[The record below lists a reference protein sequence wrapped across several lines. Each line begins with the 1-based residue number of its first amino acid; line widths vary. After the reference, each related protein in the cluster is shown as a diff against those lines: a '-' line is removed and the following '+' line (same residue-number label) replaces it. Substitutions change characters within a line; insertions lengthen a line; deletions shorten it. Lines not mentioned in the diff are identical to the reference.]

1 MQGYHRFPNIHE
13 EKLVF
18 VCEDD
23 LWLTNV
29 KGETPRRLTSNL
41 GEITTPY
48 FSPDGKWIAFTGR
61 EEGNP
66 EVYVIPSSGGEEKR
80 ITYLGSTACFVAG
93 WYNDRII
100 FATNYAQPFKRITE
114 LWEVDIDGNNL
125 EKLPYGYARN
135 VSFGKGVVVG
145 RNTADPA
152 TWKRYKGGR
161 AGEILISLDGKNF
174 NKLIDLKGNFANPM
188 WIGKR
193 IYFICD
199 HEGIGNIYS
208 CLPDGHDLRRH
219 TNHADFYVRNASTDG
234 KNIVYHSGG
243 NLYFLEVKKDLVSQI
258 PVDYEGSRVQTNR
271 KFTDAAKYLEDCA
284 LSSDGKFLA
293 LNSRGKSVSF
303 ANWEGAVLYHGKNG
317 VRYRLS
323 RWLSDG
329 KSIVFASDDGN
340 EDHIEVV
347 NLDDPQNPK
356 KIEINTGRPVEIK
369 VSPKSNEIV
378 LSNNRNELIW
388 IDLESSKFKV
398 IDRNAYFIIDGFNWS
413 SDGRWIAYACN
424 INRNQS
430 IIKVYDTKSG
440 EIHEI
445 THPVLKDMMPFFDP
459 LGRYLYILSLRVFNP
474 VYDKMKFDLGFP
486 RGMKPYLITLRKDL
500 PSPFVPL
507 PKGFKEE
514 KSTEEAKE
522 VIIDFDGIKD
532 RIVPFPVMEGIYSN
546 IGATKD
552 KVFYT
557 VLPVEGAIVDDIF
570 SSELPANATLKY
582 FDLEDLEEKIFLDHV
597 SNFKISED
605 GSAIMVRIKNSI
617 RVLSTSAEVPKEE
630 KVGKKGGWVDLTR
643 IKISIDPILEWQQ
656 MLKEAWRLQ
665 RDYFWREDMSGVDWK
680 RILDK
685 YYPLVERV
693 SSRSEFSDIIWEMQG
708 ELGTSHAYEMGG
720 DYRPR
725 PEYRMGFLG
734 ADLIYDSHFDAYE
747 ISHIVEGDPWSEYA
761 PPLKRPGANVKEG
774 DLLLAING
782 QSLSKEKTPAK
793 LLVNFAN
800 QEVQLKIK
808 SGEEI
813 REISVKVIPDDTP
826 LRYREWVE
834 KNRRYVYE
842 RTNNRVGYI
851 HIPDMMALG
860 YAEFHRSFLAELDK
874 EGLIVDVRFNSG
886 GEVSQLLLEKL
897 ARKRIGYD
905 LTRWMGAQPY
915 PTDSPYGPVIA
926 VTNEYSGSDGDI
938 FSHAFKLMKIGKL
951 IGRRTWGGVIG
962 IWPRA
967 WLVDGTITT
976 QPEMSFWFTDVGWG
990 VENYGTDPDIEVDI
1004 LPQDIVN
1011 GKDPQLDRAIEE
1023 IIKEIEQNPP
1033 LKPFESR
1040 VDKF

>member
-1 MQGYHRFPNIHE
+1 MQGYYRFPHIHE
-13 EKLVF
+13 DQIVF

-29 KGETPRRLTSNL
+29 KGENPRRLTSNL
-41 GEITTPY
+41 GEVTTPY
-48 FSPDGKWIAFTGR
+48 FSSDGKWIAFTGR

-66 EVYVIPSSGGEEKR
+66 EVYVIPSSGGKEKR
-80 ITYLGSTACFVAG
+80 ITYLGSSVCVVAG
-93 WYNDRII
+93 WHDNKII
-100 FATNYAQPFKRITE
+100 FATNYTQPFKRITE
-114 LWEVDIDGNNL
+114 LWEISIDGKDL
-125 EKLPYGYARN
+125 KKLPYGYARN

-161 AGEILISLDGKNF
+161 AGEILISSDGKNF
-174 NKLIDLKGNFANPM
+174 TKLIDLKGNFANPM
-188 WIGKR
+188 WIGER

-208 CLPDGHDLRRH
+208 CLPDGHDLKRH

-258 PVDYEGSRVQTNR
+258 PVNYEGSRVQTNR
-271 KFTDAAKYLEDCA
+271 KFIDAAKYLEDYA
-284 LSSDGKFLA
+284 TSSDGKFLVA
-293 LNSRGKSVSF
+293 NSRGRSFSF
-303 ANWEGAVLYHGKNG
+303 AHWEGPVIYHGKNG

-323 RWLSDG
+323 RYLPDG
-329 KSIVFASDDGN
+329 KGIVFASDDGD
-340 EDHIEVV
+340 EDHVEVM
-347 NLDDPQNPK
+347 NLDDPQNPR
-356 KIEINTGRPVEIK
+356 KIEVDTGRPVEIK

-378 LSNNRNELIW
+378 LSNHRNELIW
-388 IDLESSKFKV
+388 IDLESSKSKI
-398 IDRNAYFIIDGFNWS
+398 IDRNPYFLINGFNWS
-413 SDGRWIAYACN
+413 SDGRWISYACN
-424 INRNQS
+424 INRTQS
-430 IIKVYDTKSG
+430 VIKVYDTKSG
-440 EIHEI
+440 DIHEI
-445 THPVLKDMMPFFDP
+445 TKPVLKDMMPVFDP
-459 LGRYLYILSLRVFNP
+459 LGRYLYIISLRVFNP
-474 VYDKMKFDLGFP
+474 VYDKIHFALGFP
-486 RGMKPYLITLRKDL
+486 KGMRPYLITLRKDL
-500 PSPFVPL
+500 PSPFVPI

-514 KSTEEAKE
+514 KSAEEIKD
-522 VIIDFDGIKD
+522 VVIDFDGIND
-532 RIVPFPVMEGIYSN
+532 RIVPFPVAEGIYAN

-557 VLPVEGAIVDDIF
+557 SLPVEGAITEDIF
-570 SSELPANATLKY
+570 SLELPADATLKY
-582 FDLEDLEEKIFLDHV
+582 FDLADLEEKIFLDHV

-605 GSAIMVRIKNSI
+605 GSAIIVRIKNNI
-617 RVLSTSAEVPKEE
+617 RVLSTSKEVPKEE
-630 KVGKKGGWVDLTR
+630 KVGRKGGFIDLSK
-643 IKISIDPILEWQQ
+643 IKISVDPVLEWQQ

-665 RDYFWREDMSGVDWK
+665 RDYFWREDMSGVEWK
-680 RILDK
+680 RVLDK
-685 YYPLVERV
+685 YYPLVERI
-693 SSRSEFSDIIWEMQG
+693 SSRSEFSDLLWEMQG
-708 ELGTSHAYEMGG
+708 ELGTSHAYELGG

-725 PEYRMGFLG
+725 PEYKMGFLG
-734 ADLIYDSHFDAYE
+734 ADIVYDSHLDTYK
-747 ISHIVEGDPWSEYA
+747 ISRMIDGDPWAEYA
-761 PPLKRPGANVKEG
+761 PPLKRPGVDARVG
-774 DLLLAING
+774 DLLIAING
-782 QSLSKEKTPAK
+782 QKLSREFSPEMA
-793 LLVNFAN
+793 LVNMAN
-800 QEVQLKIK
+800 QEVQLTLKR
-808 SGEEI
+808 GEEI
-813 REISVKVIPDDTP
+813 KNIWIKAIGDDTP

-851 HIPDMMALG
+851 HIPDMMAVG

-886 GEVSQLLLEKL
+886 GEVSQLLLERL

-926 VTNEYSGSDGDI
+926 VTNEYAGSDGDI

-962 IWPRA
+962 IWPRN

-976 QPEMSFWFTDVGWG
+976 QPEMSFWFKDVGWG

-1004 LPQDIVN
+1004 FPQDIMA
-1011 GKDPQLDRAIEE
+1011 GKDPQLDKAIEE
-1023 IIKEIEQNPP
+1023 IIKEMDENSPI
-1033 LKPFESR
+1033 KPFESR

>member
-1 MQGYHRFPNIHE
+1 MQGYYRFPNIHD
-13 EKLVF
+13 EKIVF

-29 KGETPRRLTSNL
+29 RGEVPRRLTSNL
-41 GEITTPY
+41 GEVTTPY
-48 FSPDGKWIAFTGR
+48 FSPNGKWIAFTGR

-66 EVYVIPSSGGEEKR
+66 EVYVMPSSGGKEKR
-80 ITYLGSTACFVAG
+80 ITYLGSTACSVAG
-93 WYNDRII
+93 WHNDRII

-114 LWEVDIDGNNL
+114 LWEVDVDGNNL

-135 VSFGKGVVVG
+135 VNFGKGVVVG

-161 AGEILISLDGKNF
+161 AGELLISSDGKNF

-188 WIGKR
+188 WIGER

-208 CLPDGHDLRRH
+208 CLSDGHDLKRH

-271 KFTDAAKYLEDCA
+271 KFTDATKYLEDYA
-284 LSSDGKFLA
+284 ISSDGRFLA
-293 LNSRGKSVSF
+293 LNSRGKSISF
-303 ANWEGAVLYHGKNG
+303 ANWEGPVIYHGKNG
-317 VRYRLS
+317 ARYRLS
-323 RWLSDG
+323 RWLPDG
-329 KSIVFASDDGN
+329 KSIVAASDDGD
-340 EDHIEVV
+340 EDHIEIID
-347 NLDDPQNPK
+347 LDDPQNPK
-356 KIEINTGRPVEIK
+356 KMKIDTGRPVEIK

-388 IDLESSKFKV
+388 IDLESSKSKV
-398 IDRNAYFIIDGFNWS
+398 IDKNAYFLIDGFNWS
-413 SDGRWIAYACN
+413 SDGRWISYACN
-424 INRNQS
+424 INRTQS
-430 IIKVYDTKSG
+430 VIKVYDTKSG

-445 THPVLKDMMPFFDP
+445 TKPVLKDMMPVFDP
-459 LGRYLYILSLRVFNP
+459 LGRYLYIISLRVFNP
-474 VYDKMKFDLGFP
+474 VYDKMHFALGFP
-486 RGMKPYLITLRKDL
+486 KGMRPYLITLRKDL
-500 PSPFVPL
+500 PSPFVPV

-514 KSTEEAKE
+514 KGTEEVKD
-522 VIIDFDGIKD
+522 VVIDFDGIND
-532 RIVPFPVMEGIYSN
+532 RIVPFPVIEGIYAN

-552 KVFYT
+552 KIFYT
-557 VLPVEGAIVDDIF
+557 SLTVEGAITDDIF
-570 SSELPANATLKY
+570 SLELPANATLKY
-582 FDLEDLEEKIFLDHV
+582 FDLADLEEKTFLDHV

-605 GSAIMVRIKNSI
+605 GSAIIVRIKNNI
-617 RVLSTSAEVPKEE
+617 RVLSTSKEVPKEE
-630 KVGKKGGWVDLTR
+630 KVGRKGGFIDLSK
-643 IKISIDPILEWQQ
+643 IKISVDPVSEWQQ

-665 RDYFWREDMSGVDWK
+665 RDYFWREDMSGVEWK

-685 YYPLVERV
+685 YYPLVEKV
-693 SSRSEFSDIIWEMQG
+693 SSRSEFSDLLWEMQG
-708 ELGTSHAYEMGG
+708 ELGTSHAYELGG

-725 PEYRMGFLG
+725 PEYKMGFLG
-734 ADLIYDSHFDAYE
+734 ADMIYDSHLDTYE
-747 ISHIVEGDPWSEYA
+747 ISRIIDGDPWTEYA
-761 PPLKRPGANVKEG
+761 PPLKRPGADAKAG
-774 DLLLAING
+774 DLLIAVNG
-782 QSLSKEKTPAK
+782 QKLSKGFSPEMA
-793 LLVNFAN
+793 LVNMAN
-800 QEVQLKIK
+800 QEVQLTLKR
-808 SGEEI
+808 GEEI
-813 REISVKVIPDDTP
+813 KNIWIKAISDDTP

-834 KNRRYVYE
+834 ENRRYIYE

-851 HIPDMMALG
+851 HIPDMMAVG

-874 EGLIVDVRFNSG
+874 EGVIVDVRFNSG

-905 LTRWMGAQPY
+905 STRWMGAQPY

-926 VTNEYSGSDGDI
+926 VTNEYAGSDGDI

-962 IWPRA
+962 IWPRN

-976 QPEMSFWFTDVGWG
+976 QPEMSFWFKDVGWG

-1004 LPQDIVN
+1004 LPQDIMA
-1011 GKDPQLDRAIEE
+1011 GKDPQLDKAIEE
-1023 IIKEIEQNPP
+1023 IIKEMDENSSI
-1033 LKPFESR
+1033 KPFENR
-1040 VDKF
+1040 ADKF

>member
-1 MQGYHRFPNIHE
+1 MRGYYRFPHIHE
-13 EKLVF
+13 EKIVF

-23 LWLTNV
+23 IWLTDVNG
-29 KGETPRRLTSNL
+29 KTPKRLTSNL
-41 GEITTPY
+41 GEVTTPY
-48 FSPDGKWIAFTGR
+48 FSTDGKWIAFVGR

-66 EVYVIPSSGGEEKR
+66 EVYVIPSSGGKEKR
-80 ITYLGSTACFVAG
+80 VTYLGSSTCAIVG
-93 WYNDRII
+93 WNKGRII

-135 VSFGKGVVVG
+135 VSFGKGVVIG

-174 NKLIDLKGNFANPM
+174 NKLINLNGNFANPM
-188 WIGKR
+188 WIGER
-193 IYFICD
+193 IYFVCD

-208 CLPDGHDLRRH
+208 CLPDGSDLRKH

-243 NLYFLEVKKDLVSQI
+243 DLYILDVKKDEILQI
-258 PVDYEGSRVQTNR
+258 PIDHEGPRIQTNR
-271 KFTDAAKYLEDCA
+271 KFVDAAKYLEDFDI
-284 LSSDGKFLA
+284 SSDGKYLVV
-293 LNSRGKSVSF
+293 NSRGKSVSL
-303 ANWEGAVLYHGKNG
+303 ANWEGPVIYHGKNG

-323 RWLSDG
+323 RYLSNER
-329 KSIVFASDDGN
+329 IVFASDDGN
-340 EDHIEVV
+340 EDHIEIIDL
-347 NLDDPQNPK
+347 NDPQDPK
-356 KIEINTGRPVEIK
+356 KINVETGRPVEIK

-378 LSNNRNELIW
+378 LSNHKNELMW
-388 IDLESSKFKV
+388 IDLESAKSKV
-398 IDRNAYFIIDGFNWS
+398 IDRNAYSPINGFNWS

-424 INRNQS
+424 INRTQS

-440 EIHEI
+440 ETHEI
-445 THPVLKDMMPFFDP
+445 TKPVLKDMMPVFDP
-459 LGRYLYILSLRVFNP
+459 LGRYLYIISLRVFNP
-474 VYDKMKFDLGFP
+474 VYDKMHFALGFP
-486 RGMKPYLITLRKDL
+486 KGMRPYLITLRKDL
-500 PSPFVPL
+500 QSPFVPL
-507 PKGFKEE
+507 PKGFKEDK
-514 KSTEEAKE
+514 KSEETKD
-522 VIIDFDGIKD
+522 VFIDFDGIKD
-532 RIVPFPVMEGIYSN
+532 RIVPFPVEEGIYTN

-552 KVFYT
+552 RIFYT
-557 VLPVEGAIVDDIF
+557 SLPVEGAIDDIF
-570 SSELPANATLKY
+570 SLELPANATLKY
-582 FDLEDLEEKIFLDHV
+582 FDLTDLEEKTFLDHV
-597 SNFKISED
+597 SNFKISQD
-605 GSAIMVRIKNSI
+605 GSAMIVRIKNRI

-630 KVGKKGGWVDLTR
+630 TVGRKGGLIDLTR
-643 IKISIDPILEWQQ
+643 IKISVDPILEWQQ

-665 RDYFWREDMSGVDWK
+665 RDYFWREDMSGVEWK

-685 YYPLVERV
+685 YYPLVERI
-693 SSRSEFSDIIWEMQG
+693 SSRSEFSDLIWEMQG
-708 ELGTSHAYEMGG
+708 ELGTSHAYELGG

-725 PEYRMGFLG
+725 PEYKMGFLG
-734 ADLIYDSHFDAYE
+734 ADVIYDSEFDAYK
-747 ISHIVEGDPWSEYA
+747 ISRIIDGDPWTEYA
-761 PPLKRPGANVKEG
+761 PPIKRPGVNVKEG
-774 DLLLAING
+774 DLLIAING
-782 QSLSKEKTPAK
+782 QKLSREFSPGMA
-793 LLVNFAN
+793 LVNMAN
-800 QEVQLKIK
+800 QEVQLTIK
-808 SGEEI
+808 GEDVKNVWI
-813 REISVKVIPDDTP
+813 KVIGDDTP

-834 KNRRYVYE
+834 KNRRYVYQK
-842 RTNNRVGYI
+842 TNNRVGYI

-860 YAEFHRSFLAELDK
+860 YAEFHRYFLAELDK

-905 LTRWMGAQPY
+905 STRWMGAQPY

-926 VTNEYSGSDGDI
+926 VTNEYAGSDGDI

-962 IWPRA
+962 IWPRN

-1004 LPQDIVN
+1004 LPQDIAN
-1011 GKDPQLDRAIEE
+1011 GRDPQLDKAIEE
-1023 IIKEIEQNPP
+1023 IIKEIDQNSPI
-1033 LKPFESR
+1033 KPFESR